1 MAFLFWLLDHWVPIV
16 IVILVLGTILDCIV
30 YWRKPFFYEPIKRLI
45 ARIQGRRAAQPS
57 EAAAPGA
64 EEPFAQ
70 TPDAQQIARSMRQEN
85 TYVDLN
91 SPEGAVLVP
100 EESLDKLADQSGGE
114 RDVAEPDPYGADMP
128 DPAAEDPAAGADED
142 VWAAEDPA
150 VDADEHVWA
159 AEDPAAGADEH
170 IWAAGAR
177 PARTP
182 GDLPEQLTLLP
193 GMEPVPLARVSPARY
208 RLRIIPYDPTVHLR
222 LRVRPR
228 AAAGEQMRLPLAAQ
242 EEARDAD

>member
-114 RDVAEPDPYGADMP
+114 RDAAEPDPYGADMP
-128 DPAAEDPAAGADED
+128 DPAAGAN
-142 VWAAEDPA
+142 
-150 VDADEHVWA
+150 
-159 AEDPAAGADEH
+159 EH

-242 EEARDAD
+242 EEDEARDAD

>member
-45 ARIQGRRAAQPS
+45 ALIQGRRAAQPS

-114 RDVAEPDPYGADMP
+114 RDAAEPDPYGADMP

-142 VWAAEDPA
+142 VWAAEDL
-150 VDADEHVWA
+150 
-159 AEDPAAGADEH
+159 AAGADEH

-193 GMEPVPLARVSPARY
+193 GMEPVPLAQVSPARY